1 MAGTRQSARVAA
13 QNNSSPQSATTTSGT
28 KRKADASSP
37 AAGNKGKK
45 QQKTLEEVTPNEN
58 EHEDVQQTPAKETEE
73 DNAGA
78 GDVEMS
84 EQKDATEGAGKGELE
99 ASRLDFKLTLTA
111 AETTKTEEDS
121 ANGQQE
127 TKKESEKPNAFDK
140 VQADEKDEGKT
151 AAKVNPPLSQAPT
164 AHYSQCPLQ
173 TEESE
178 STNGNAHEST
188 SKAEASTDSHA
199 VEEDKTREEAQPS
212 NILEKGVIYFF
223 TRGRVGTTDP
233 DSVQD
238 LQRSFFVMRPL
249 PAGGKIT
256 DGAVQELQ
264 NLRLLA
270 LPKKVWPKSGKDRFM
285 SFVEKAG
292 TTMAELKESFM
303 QGSEYSTK
311 TTGTNHTPNVTLVG
325 EGVYAMTRTGGGQGT
340 THLAYM
346 LTVPSSPGEVQ
357 EDIGIKDKGSFV
369 ISLKN
374 PESSGP
380 ANAQLPQGPDYP
392 SEFIE
397 EFGGRGWM
405 PAEPKHI
412 DYANAQILMI
422 GESFDGSNNL
432 EANPKDQK
440 DDAKELPEEEIK
452 KLESED
458 EQRIEHMKGELLSCP
473 ILGSEFVAN
482 SAAGDDTVFA
492 DLGVSKKDY
501 GITTTW

>member
-13 QNNSSPQSATTTSGT
+13 QSNNSSPPSATPSSGT
-28 KRKADASSP
+28 KRKADADATSP
-37 AAGNKGKK
+37 TTTKGKRGRPAK
-45 QQKTLEEVTPNEN
+45 QQKSLEEVIPDEGKREEVKAAVANEADEGN
-58 EHEDVQQTPAKETEE
+58 GEE
-73 DNAGA
+73 ADDGDDEKAEGQDTNGEADNN
-78 GDVEMS
+78 
-84 EQKDATEGAGKGELE
+84 
-99 ASRLDFKLTLTA
+99 
-111 AETTKTEEDS
+111 TKTEDS
-121 ANGQQE
+121 HANGNG
-127 TKKESEKPNAFDK
+127 TAKANDEKPNAFDK
-140 VQADEKDEGKT
+140 VQADENDEGAT
-151 AAKVNPPLSQAPT
+151 GAG
-164 AHYSQCPLQ
+164 
-173 TEESE
+173 TEDTKD
-178 STNGNAHEST
+178 TNGNKQEPKEDANADIDD
-188 SKAEASTDSHA
+188 KA

-212 NILEKGVIYFF
+212 NVLEKGVIYFF
-223 TRGRVGTTDP
+223 TRGRVGTSNP

-256 DGAVQELQ
+256 DGAVQEMK

-292 TTMAELKESFM
+292 TTMADLKESFM
-303 QGSEYSTK
+303 SGSEYSTK

-325 EGVYAMTRTGGGQGT
+325 EGVYAFTNTGGGRGT
-340 THLAYM
+340 SHIAYM
-346 LTVPSSPGEVQ
+346 LTVPTSPGEVQ
-357 EDIGIKDKGSFV
+357 DDMGIKDKGSFV

-392 SEFIE
+392 REFID

-422 GESFDGSNNL
+422 GEDFENSTNL
-432 EANPKDQK
+432 EANPKDEK
-440 DDAKELPEEEIK
+440 DDAKELPEEELK

-458 EQRIEHMKGELLSCP
+458 EQRVQHLK
-473 ILGSEFVAN
+473 
-482 SAAGDDTVFA
+482 GDDTIFA